1 MNERTLL
8 DYYARKVI
16 TPLCLP
22 MKDIR
27 NLIIEISLNDAS
39 VRVRRKLSVPSSLL
53 VGHLSNIL
61 MYAMGWNGGHL
72 KEIEK
77 DGILYKSPFERRRDS
92 EYVEPGQTVRNSF
105 KWTAGQLLKKPGDSF
120 SFIYDLGDNWKH
132 TVTLLE
138 VRKYEDYE
146 LSSGPGADIIDGEG
160 CCPPDDVG
168 GVFGY
173 AELIRVM
180 HDPGNPEFEHY
191 HRWAGEAFDPQWF
204 DIKVYQYRVWDYQR
218 TIEEARL
225 GFYYN
230 I

>member
-77 DGILYKSPFERRRDS
+77 DGILYKSPFERRRDA

-105 KWTAGQLLKKPGDSF
+105 KWTAGQLPSQQAYHGCYC
-120 SFIYDLGDNWKH
+120 IY
-132 TVTLLE
+132 
-138 VRKYEDYE
+138 
-146 LSSGPGADIIDGEG
+146 
-160 CCPPDDVG
+160 
-168 GVFGY
+168 
-173 AELIRVM
+173 LI
-180 HDPGNPEFEHY
+180 
-191 HRWAGEAFDPQWF
+191 
-204 DIKVYQYRVWDYQR
+204 
-218 TIEEARL
+218 
-225 GFYYN
+225 
-230 I
+230 